1 MGCPHI
7 QQTARA
13 LRSRSHAIFR
23 MYGQRDARPT
33 PRSPPVL
40 RMLYCG
46 SCPGS
51 SMPHPGLYPPCP
63 VPRYC
68 LPGWH
73 SSGCTPSLFCE
84 RHPRGVFAGAVSPRG
99 AMACIA
105 LSACAKRAPPRWRRR
120 RPNRKESYGL
130 SYCVSLYYTGLDSAI
145 DCKISSR
152 CLSARPCR

>member
-33 PRSPPVL
+33 PVVLLFCVCCIADPAPAAHCPALVYIRPVL
-40 RMLYCG
+40 
-46 SCPGS
+46 SPGTACRACA
-51 SMPHPGLYPPCP
+51 PP
-63 VPRYC
+63 
-68 LPGWH
+68 
-73 SSGCTPSLFCE
+73 GCTPSPLFHG

-99 AMACIA
+99 AMTYIA
-105 LSACAKRAPPRWRRR
+105 LSACTKRAPHRWRMR

-130 SYCVSLYYTGLDSAI
+130 SYCVSLYYTGLLSAM
-145 DCKISSR
+145 DCNISSR
-152 CLSARPCR
+152 DLRARP